1 MPHERT
7 PVHPPPDG
15 RRVHRTRAVVLA
27 VLLAMAAALGGG
39 PVASAEPDPPAT
51 AVSATRAPAATGSH
65 TVTYDGYSMMI
76 DGRRT
81 YIWSGEFHYFRLPS
95 PDLWRDVLEKQ
106 KAAGFNTV
114 SLYFDWAYHSP
125 KPGVYDFT
133 GIRDVDRLLDLAD
146 ELGLYV
152 IARPGPYINAEV
164 DSGGFPAW
172 VDTLPGHARGTNPAY
187 LAAAD
192 EWLAKIDPII
202 ARHQLTDGRGT
213 VIAYQVENEFYQND
227 AAGREYIAHLAE
239 GARDRGITVPLTG
252 NHNARFTEGVGAL
265 DIDGVDSYPQG
276 FNCSSPDTWKGVP
289 DVSYGHAPGRPL
301 FTAEFQAGS
310 FDPWGGPGY
319 DKCRQLIGSQF
330 ADVFYK
336 QNIAVGAT
344 MQNLYM
350 AYGGTS
356 WGWQADPNKVY
367 TSYDYGAPITETR
380 QLTDTYRQDKLI
392 GYFLQSAAPLT
403 KTDRVAAGRPSATGV
418 TETVRINPDD
428 TTQFHVLRQTDAT
441 STKKVDTRIA
451 LDLGA
456 QAYTVDDQGPQAA
469 YGDGWTHV
477 GHRESYTADEFRQT
491 ESWTDRAGAD
501 VTVRFRGTAVRWIAS
516 TAANH
521 GLADVYL
528 DGTLAATVD
537 GYSAGT
543 VSQQVLWSRNGLTDG
558 EHTLRIV
565 ATGRKNAS
573 AKGTFVA
580 VDAVDVP
587 GPAGRVYPTVP
598 QEAGTAISLNGRQS
612 KTLVADYP
620 LGASR
625 LRYSTSEVLTHA
637 RIGGQDVA
645 VLYGDRGQPGETVL
659 AAPARP
665 TVQVLAGSVRST
677 WDPATGDLRLN
688 YTHDGLARVLVT
700 GGPQPLLLLL
710 GDRAAAGDF
719 WRADTS
725 AGPVL
730 VRGSSLLRS
739 ASFDAG
745 TLALTGDSA
754 QAGPIEVFGPTA
766 TATTWNGAALALRPG
781 TGGSRAGDL
790 AGPAAVSLPALT
802 GWKRQ
807 AENPEARADFDDRTW
822 RTADRQSSNS
832 TTTPVTKPVLFADE
846 YGFHHGDVWYRGH
859 FTGTAGTTGVSL
871 SALTGKAGVH
881 SVWLNGTFLG
891 SAPEGTRTFAFPA
904 GSVTEGRDNVLAVL
918 VENSGHNEDWYVND
932 AHKQARGLTGA
943 KLTGTG
949 TPPVLT
955 WRVQGALGGQDPV
968 DPARGPMN
976 TGGLYG
982 ERSGW
987 SLPGFPDGGWSPTT
1001 LPDRTTNPGITWYR
1015 TTVDLHLPKGQDT
1028 SLGLRIT
1035 DDRSRHYRAL
1045 VFVNGW
1051 QFGRYI
1057 NDLGPQ
1063 TRFPIPGGIL
1073 DGDGTN
1079 TIAIAVWNTDTA
1091 GGGLGKVELES
1102 YGTLLSPLTT
1112 ARVNAPGYEAA
1123 GAPVK
1128 PARHPGTASVGTPVT
1143 PRTAS
1148 GSAGRGHRHAEGTQ
1162 QT

>member
-1 MPHERT
+1 MPHQL
-7 PVHPPPDG
+7 PHPPALRTA
-15 RRVHRTRAVVLA
+15 RRRRRRRTLATVIAAVIA
-27 VLLAMAAALGGG
+27 VLLSAATTLGGG
-39 PVASAEPDPPAT
+39 SAALAEPLPSGPPAT
-51 AVSATRAPAATGSH
+51 TTADAVRAAAAPTAAGGSR

-106 KAAGFNTV
+106 RAAGFNTV

-125 KPGVYDFT
+125 APGVYDFT
-133 GIRDVDRLLDLAD
+133 GVRDVDRLLDLAT

-172 VDTLPGHARGTNPAY
+172 VDSLPGHARGTNPAY

-227 AAGREYIAHLAE
+227 AAGRDYIAHLAK

-252 NHNARFTEGVGAL
+252 NHNAHFTEGTGAL

-289 DVSYGHAPGRPL
+289 DISYGHAPGRPL
-301 FTAEFQAGS
+301 FTAEFQAGA

-319 DKCRQLIGSQF
+319 DKCRQLLGPQF
-330 ADVFYK
+330 ANVFYQ

-350 AYGGTS
+350 AYGGTN
-356 WGWQADPNKVY
+356 WGWQADPGTVY
-367 TSYDYGAPITETR
+367 TSYDYGAPITEAR
-380 QLTDTYRQDKLI
+380 GLTDTYRQDKLL

-403 KTDRVAAGRPSATGV
+403 KTDRVAAGRPSAAGV

-428 TTQFHVLRQTDAT
+428 STQFHVLRQTDAT
-441 STKKVDTRIA
+441 STKKVDTRIS

-456 QAYTVDDQGPQAA
+456 QAYTVDDQGPEPV
-469 YGDGWTHV
+469 YGTGWTRA
-477 GHRESYTADEFRQT
+477 GYQQGYTADEFRQT

-516 TAANH
+516 TASNH

-528 DGTLAATVD
+528 DGSKVATVD

-543 VSQQVLWSRNGLTDG
+543 VSQQVLWATGGLAAG

-573 AKGTFVA
+573 AKGAFVS

-598 QEAGTAISLNGRQS
+598 QEPGTAISLNGRQS

-620 LGASR
+620 VGASR
-625 LRYSTSEVLTHA
+625 LRYSTSEPVTHA

-645 VLYGDRGQPGETVL
+645 LLHGDHGQPGETVVE
-659 AAPARP
+659 APTRP
-665 TVQVLAGSVRST
+665 TVQVLAGTVRSS
-677 WDPATGDLRLN
+677 WDAATGDLRLN

-700 GGPQPLLLLL
+700 GGAQPLLLLL
-710 GDRAAAGDF
+710 GDTATAGDF
-719 WRADTS
+719 WRAETS

-739 ASFDAG
+739 ASLNAG
-745 TLALTGDSA
+745 TLALTGDNA
-754 QAGPIEVFGPTA
+754 QAGPVEVFGPA
-766 TATTWNGAALALRPG
+766 ADAVTWNGAALALRPG
-781 TGGSRAGDL
+781 TGGSRVGDL
-790 AGPAAVSLPALT
+790 AAPAAVALPALT
-802 GWKRQ
+802 GWKKQ
-807 AENPEARADFDDRTW
+807 AENPESRPGFDDSGW
-822 RTADRQSSNS
+822 RTADKQSSNS
-832 TTTPVTKPVLFADE
+832 TTAPVTKPVLFADE

-871 SALTGKAGVH
+871 SALTGKAGVY
-881 SVWLNGTFLG
+881 SVWLNGNFLG
-891 SAPEGTRTFAFPA
+891 SAPEGTKAFAFPA
-904 GSVTEGRDNVLAVL
+904 GSVTAGRDNVLAVL
-918 VENSGHNEDWYVND
+918 LENSGHNKDWSVND

-943 KLTGTG
+943 ELTGEG
-949 TPPVLT
+949 VPALV
-955 WRVQGALGGQDPV
+955 WRLQGALGGDRPA

-976 TGGLYG
+976 SGGLFG

-987 SLPGFPDGGWSPTT
+987 SLPGFPDGGWSPAA
-1001 LPDRTTNPGITWYR
+1001 LPDRNSTPGVTWYR

-1045 VFVNGW
+1045 IFVNGW

-1057 NDLGPQ
+1057 NELGPQ
-1063 TRFPIPGGIL
+1063 TRFPIPNGIL
-1073 DGDGTN
+1073 DTDGTN
-1079 TIAIAVWNTDTA
+1079 TIAVAVWNTDTA
-1091 GGGLGKVELES
+1091 GGGPGKFELES
-1102 YGTLLSPLTT
+1102 YGTWRSPTT
-1112 ARVNAPGYEAA
+1112 AARVAAPGYGGSPAA
-1123 GAPVK
+1123 AVAPQV
-1128 PARHPGTASVGTPVT
+1128 S
-1143 PRTAS
+1143 
-1148 GSAGRGHRHAEGTQ
+1148 
-1162 QT
+1162 